1 MRVEFTSSCL
11 LPVFTPRSGPAA
23 AGESGLGH
31 WAMTVISMELIIILS
46 VVRAVSGD
54 TEGASWAGLGRAC
67 PMQIT
72 IPLCA
77 VTCD

>member
-54 TEGASWAGLGRAC
+54 T
-67 PMQIT
+67 
-72 IPLCA
+72 
-77 VTCD
+77 

>member
-23 AGESGLGH
+23 AGERLV

-54 TEGASWAGLGRAC
+54 T
-67 PMQIT
+67 
-72 IPLCA
+72 
-77 VTCD
+77 